1 MDYLA
6 PNKGGKDGGSA
17 ALENAWRFPLSL
29 PARRLE
35 NKTVK
40 DVRRQNVKD
49 VLELYTKT
57 GLEWGTQRL
66 LTIKQSKTSQPPGM
80 TILLEN

>member
-1 MDYLA
+1 VDYLA

-49 VLELYTKT
+49 VLELYTKVR
-57 GLEWGTQRL
+57 LEWGTQPL
-66 LTIKQSKTSQPPGM
+66 F
-80 TILLEN
+80 EVE

>member
-1 MDYLA
+1 VDYLA

-49 VLELYTKT
+49 VLELYTVFW
-57 GLEWGTQRL
+57 LEWDTQLSRYIFL
-66 LTIKQSKTSQPPGM
+66 
-80 TILLEN
+80 